1 MSPQANKISSIKRK
15 RNPKLKKQE
24 TGAATRNDFFLE
36 TPFLRCCIKNSMYH
50 CILLIGTISNEN
62 PYQ

>member
-24 TGAATRNDFFLE
+24 TGAATRNDFFLKHL
-36 TPFLRCCIKNSMYH
+36 FSDVALKIICAIAY
-50 CILLIGTISNEN
+50 
-62 PYQ
+62 Y